1 MSQNNSTY
9 EDNINR
15 IYLYYKWDHHITK
28 EKRNKLY
35 VLNKKDIDTWKSAI
49 KYEELKKEL
58 KLKKEGKQIHKKDIS
73 EFYKNKKNDI
83 NFSLKINNISLINDI
98 NTCKRKNG
106 HYINPKFFEGKE
118 IELVNKEVNDSF
130 KIFGMNAEIEVDYI
144 EKDGKYIL
152 AYLDNDEKKKINNEN
167 EKDNKKQ
174 NETNK
179 SNEIQRIKDNKN
191 IKNEEK
197 KRNKLY

>member
-28 EKRNKLY
+28 EKKKKLF

-58 KLKKEGKQIHKKDIS
+58 KLKKEGKQIQKKDIS
-73 EFYKNKKNDI
+73 KFYKNKKNDI
-83 NFSLKINNISLINDI
+83 NFSLEINNISLINDI
-98 NTCKRKNG
+98 NTYKRENG
-106 HYINPKFFEGKE
+106 HYINPKFIEGKE

-130 KIFGMNAEIEVDYI
+130 KIFGMNAKIEVDYI
-144 EKDGKYIL
+144 EKDDKYIL
-152 AYLDNDEKKKINNEN
+152 EYLDNDEKKKINNEK
-167 EKDNKKQ
+167 EKENKKQ
-174 NETNK
+174 NDTNIN
-179 SNEIQRIKDNKN
+179 NEGIKK
-191 IKNEEK
+191 
-197 KRNKLY
+197 